1 MILPP
6 DPDEVIMVGGRAV
19 AEDGGQVGGF
29 NRAVQPGRGLYVD
42 HDLDVVGD
50 SLLFAQEREELADL
64 VGPVR
69 GRVSTG

>member
-1 MILPP
+1 
-6 DPDEVIMVGGRAV
+6 MVGGRAV
-19 AEDGGQVGGF
+19 AEDWGQVGGF
-29 NRAVQPGRGLYVD
+29 YRAVQPGRSLYVD

-50 SLLFAQEREELADL
+50 PLLFAQELEELADL